1 MLLIDLLGF
10 GDSPKPNSDY
20 SLNVQLKA
28 LEKIIIKK
36 NFNNGQTLIV
46 GHSMGAIISL
56 ALLAKHKTWFD
67 GAIIISTPVYK
78 DKNEFRKIMSSNGI
92 FDGLASS
99 EYSELVCM
107 LHPIFMTNF
116 FKPDS
121 LPTDVFE
128 DAKKHTWQSY
138 ASSLNEIVIKPDL
151 YAFAKT
157 IKNKKVVFIHGD
169 ADTSAPL
176 ENAKILSESL
186 VYSKFI
192 KVNNGDHQL
201 FLKEPNILWKEV
213 YQFSP
218 ISNINVE
225 TKKVVIHEN

>member
-1 MLLIDLLGF
+1 
-10 GDSPKPNSDY
+10 
-20 SLNVQLKA
+20 
-28 LEKIIIKK
+28 
-36 NFNNGQTLIV
+36 
-46 GHSMGAIISL
+46 
-56 ALLAKHKTWFD
+56 
-67 GAIIISTPVYK
+67 
-78 DKNEFRKIMSSNGI
+78 
-92 FDGLASS
+92 
-99 EYSELVCM
+99 
-107 LHPIFMTNF
+107 MTNF